1 MAVIPAI
8 VRSPD
13 GSRSVVTQA
22 FLDLG
27 SSATFCTDSLL
38 KKLNAAGKSV
48 NMKMM
53 TTTAENQ
60 SVQCKV
66 VNGLSISSLDAA
78 STIQLPPT
86 YSLNKIPMKHEDIA
100 TSEDIERWTHL
111 KGIYTTQTDA
121 EIGLM
126 IGGNCPEALCPLE
139 TRRGAAGEPFAFR
152 SRLGWT
158 VCGPRWHS
166 PAVDRGFVRSA
177 AVQTDTSAIEKP
189 LSKPVLDQET
199 IQYR

>member
-1 MAVIPAI
+1 
-8 VRSPD
+8 
-13 GSRSVVTQA
+13 
-22 FLDLG
+22 
-27 SSATFCTDSLL
+27 
-38 KKLNAAGKSV
+38 
-48 NMKMM
+48 MM
-53 TTTAENQ
+53 TATSENQ

-66 VNGLSISSLDAA
+66 VKGLSISGLDAT

-86 YSLNKIPMKHEDIA
+86 FTLNNIPVKHEDIA
-100 TSEDIERWTHL
+100 TPEDIERWTHL
-111 KGIYTTQTDA
+111 EGISLPQTDA
-121 EIGLM
+121 VIGLM

-166 PAVDRGFVRSA
+166 PAAHRDFVRSA

-189 LSKPVLDQET
+189 LSKLVLVLET
-199 IQYR
+199 EQ